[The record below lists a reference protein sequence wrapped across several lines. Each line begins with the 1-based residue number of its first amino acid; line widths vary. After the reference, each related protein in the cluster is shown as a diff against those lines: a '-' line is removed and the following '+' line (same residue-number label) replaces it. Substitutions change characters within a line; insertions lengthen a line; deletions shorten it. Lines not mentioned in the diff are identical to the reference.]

1 MDKERICKNMPG
13 LGLGIC
19 FLALLGLVL
28 MILSYTTGYYVF
40 GKANSILILVLI
52 VIAILCTIA
61 SLIFQKKQG
70 KDWLIDLLSLLVT
83 ISLVAAAA
91 LLLGDRVEGIG
102 YTLVTDYDAG
112 HGGEEACIMSLVS
125 SGIMLLDAILNIT
138 KNFLKK

>member
-1 MDKERICKNMPG
+1 M
-13 LGLGIC
+13 
-19 FLALLGLVL
+19 
-28 MILSYTTGYYVF
+28 
-40 GKANSILILVLI
+40 
-52 VIAILCTIA
+52 
-61 SLIFQKKQG
+61 
-70 KDWLIDLLSLLVT
+70 IDLLSLLVT

>member
-1 MDKERICKNMPG
+1 MLDNGQRENTQKHAGTWLGNMFFG
-13 LGLGIC
+13 FARSGSYD
-19 FLALLGLVL
+19 
-28 MILSYTTGYYVF
+28 LSYTTGYYVF

-91 LLLGDRVEGIG
+91 LLLG
-102 YTLVTDYDAG
+102 
-112 HGGEEACIMSLVS
+112 
-125 SGIMLLDAILNIT
+125 
-138 KNFLKK
+138 